1 MVGTTRQPLLGNYEF
16 QVTWSMADMF
26 GYGLLWLLL
35 ILITFGLASFFAPYA
50 WAAKLLNGCEVRDRS
65 GNRLGVLQVDVRIAD
80 QLVHILLWMLLT
92 FITFGLAGIFYYLGV
107 ARTILNNT
115 YIV

>member
-1 MVGTTRQPLLGNYEF
+1 MTTNIRQSVKVNYQF
-16 QVTWSMADMF
+16 QVNWSMADIF

-50 WAAKLLNGCEVRDRS
+50 WAAKILNGCEVHDRS
-65 GNRLGVLQVDVRIAD
+65 GNRLGTLLVDINIAD
-80 QLVHILLWMLLT
+80 QLVHILLWIFLT
-92 FITFGLAGIFYYLGV
+92 IITLGIAGIFYFFGV

>member
-1 MVGTTRQPLLGNYEF
+1 MAGTNQQPLLGNYEF

-26 GYGLLWLLL
+26 GYSLLWLLL

-65 GNRLGVLQVDVRIAD
+65 GTGWERFRSTSGLPINWSTFCCGWCLG
-80 QLVHILLWMLLT
+80 
-92 FITFGLAGIFYYLGV
+92 
-107 ARTILNNT
+107 T
-115 YIV
+115 YIE

>member
-1 MVGTTRQPLLGNYEF
+1 MSGKSQKVLLGHDQI
-16 QVTWSMADMF
+16 QVRGSMADMF

-35 ILITFGLASFFAPYA
+35 IVVTLGIALFFAPYA
-50 WAAKLLNGCEVRDRS
+50 WAAKTINGCEVLDRT
-65 GNRLGVLQVDVRIAD
+65 GNRLGTLQVDINISD
-80 QLVHILLWMLLT
+80 QLIHILLWIFLT
-92 FITFGLAGIFYYLGV
+92 IVTFGIAGIFYYFGV